1 MKQLEIWYDGE
12 ESSKV
17 TIEID
22 EKEYCFVKYEFKKIE
37 QSDGFI
43 YCTTSDVNKFVKW
56 LKEDKWSDDEILELL
71 SSKVHPNHC
80 VALSKKAKEITKC
93 EIEEVLKKMI
103 TNSIVERSNN

>member
-12 ESSKV
+12 ENSKV
-17 TIEID
+17 TIEMAD
-22 EKEYCFVKYEFKKIE
+22 KEYCFVKYKHEK
-37 QSDGFI
+37 GYI
-43 YCTTSDVNKFVKW
+43 YCITSDVNKFVKW

-80 VALSKKAKEITKC
+80 VAISKKAKEITKC
-93 EIEEVLKKMI
+93 EIEEVLKKII